1 MRKILLAAVLAALSL
16 TTVASASHIPGM
28 PCKDC
33 ASHAHWPTID
43 GLLLKAPSNQAVRYV
58 GTGRSDQLLGHF
70 KSDRLYGKDGSDV
83 LWGSWQGVGQPLD
96 QRDYI
101 SGGGGSDF
109 IYAGHGHNTVYGGAG
124 NDAISIHYGRG
135 FLDCGP
141 GRDIYH
147 VARTPRR
154 ATRSATA
161 RRSTTAR
168 SSSAAAAC
176 GPCPESTRSG
186 GKPHHGPRAGV
197 MSTARGAGDH
207 RDAPIA
213 SSSPDAKD
221 PAMPDTKTL
230 RKAVDHARRKHA
242 VLAQDR
248 VFGDGQLGD
257 AELVNLLVVAYP
269 TVVGQRN

>member
-33 ASHAHWPTID
+33 ASHAQWPTID
-43 GLLLKAPSNQAVRYV
+43 GLLLKAPSNQVVKYV
-58 GTGRSDQLLGHF
+58 GTARSDELLGHF

-83 LWGSWQGVGQPLD
+83 LWGSWQGIGQPLD

-135 FLDCGP
+135 VLDCGP

-147 VARTPRR
+147 VARTRR
-154 ATRSATA
+154 RGYKIRNCEKVDYRTEQQR
-161 RRSTTAR
+161 
-168 SSSAAAAC
+168 
-176 GPCPESTRSG
+176 G
-186 GKPHHGPRAGV
+186 GG
-197 MSTARGAGDH
+197 
-207 RDAPIA
+207 
-213 SSSPDAKD
+213 
-221 PAMPDTKTL
+221 L
-230 RKAVDHARRKHA
+230 RP
-242 VLAQDR
+242 L
-248 VFGDGQLGD
+248 
-257 AELVNLLVVAYP
+257 P
-269 TVVGQRN
+269 